1 MKGIETQFCPP
12 SIDGVK
18 ALGADVKKALWIG
31 FADSGGPHD
40 FDKKVFMDAREALA
54 AYRKFKKITKY
65 KLQISKV
72 WAFYQLG
79 RLTWLPMSENKEIE
93 MIGQAVSYME
103 TYSRGINVDYSK
115 FVKAP
120 LEERKKD
127 CLERIARY
135 TAGLDPANYQK
146 IPGFESIVESKLGWA
161 YNIDDY
167 RELLSEEKKYLR
179 ELLKE

>member
-12 SIDGVK
+12 SINGVK
-18 ALGADVKKALWIG
+18 ALGADVKKALWIS
-31 FADSGGPHD
+31 FADNGTPYD
-40 FDKKVFMDAREALA
+40 FDKKVFMNAREALA

-72 WAFYQLG
+72 WAFYQFG
-79 RLTWLPMSENKEIE
+79 RLTWLPMSKIE
-93 MIGQAVSYME
+93 TQ
-103 TYSRGINVDYSK
+103 SRDINVDYSK

-127 CLERIARY
+127 CLERIAHY
-135 TAGLDPANYQK
+135 TAALDPANYQK
-146 IPGFESIVESKLGWA
+146 IPGFERIVESKLGRA
-161 YNIDDY
+161 YSIDEY

>member
-12 SIDGVK
+12 SINGVK

-31 FADSGGPHD
+31 FADNGGPHD

-72 WAFYQLG
+72 WAFYQSG
-79 RLTWLPMSENKEIE
+79 RLTWLPMSEDDYIEI
-93 MIGQAVSYME
+93 QP
-103 TYSRGINVDYSK
+103 RDINVDYSK

-120 LEERKKD
+120 LKERKKD
-127 CLERIARY
+127 CLERIARF
-135 TAGLDPANYQK
+135 TAALDPANYQK

-167 RELLSEEKKYLR
+167 RELLSEEKKYLK

>member
-12 SIDGVK
+12 TINGVK
-18 ALGADVKKALWIG
+18 ALGADVKKALWIS
-31 FADSGGPHD
+31 FADNGTPYD

-79 RLTWLPMSENKEIE
+79 RLTWLPMSEIKTQFRYFE
-93 MIGQAVSYME
+93 Q
-103 TYSRGINVDYSK
+103 TRGINVNYSK

-127 CLERIARY
+127 CLERIAHY
-135 TAGLDPANYQK
+135 TAALDPANYQK
-146 IPGFESIVESKLGWA
+146 IPGFESIVESKLGRA

-167 RELLSEEKKYLR
+167 RELLSEETKYLR
-179 ELLKE
+179 ELFKE